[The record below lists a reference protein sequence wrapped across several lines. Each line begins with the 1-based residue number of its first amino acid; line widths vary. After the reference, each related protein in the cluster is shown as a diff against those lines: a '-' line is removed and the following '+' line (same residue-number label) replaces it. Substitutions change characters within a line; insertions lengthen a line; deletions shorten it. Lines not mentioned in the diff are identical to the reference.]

1 MHQGKSNIIMDPYTR
16 KNIALRFH
24 LNPRHTFN
32 HNFIPLPVE
41 ASKRIT
47 TDQFE
52 AKIKDR
58 VQHGWDGKAIPGTSL
73 DKLSVS
79 TDPAAG
85 NQMIA
90 LLISLNSAFAWT
102 IPSICAS

>member
-1 MHQGKSNIIMDPYTR
+1 MHQGFNIIMDPYTR

-73 DKLSVS
+73 DKLRRINRIQPQV
-79 TDPAAG
+79 TK
-85 NQMIA
+85 
-90 LLISLNSAFAWT
+90 
-102 IPSICAS
+102 